1 MPTHTIEF
9 ETLILPQEKRI
20 ELKDPLGDLWI
31 GDVETNL
38 ERLLNFLAHYKPVCL
53 ATVGDFVSYNI
64 LAADIHPD
72 IVVVDHKIMRKSIDP
87 IDFERE
93 FVNVPNTPGTINS
106 RAQSVLYQAAKECEH
121 LAVIVDGE
129 EDLLVLPLMA
139 FMPNGSVII
148 YGQPREG
155 MVVITLNDERRSWAD
170 NFMRKMH
177 REQPLSD
184 NP

>member
-1 MPTHTIEF
+1 M
-9 ETLILPQEKRI
+9 

-38 ERLLNFLAHYKPVCL
+38 ERLLNFLKNNKPVCL
-53 ATVGDFVSYNI
+53 ASVGDFVSYNI
-64 LAADIHPD
+64 LAADVHPD

-87 IDFERE
+87 IEFDRE
-93 FVNVPNTPGTINS
+93 YVNVPNPAGTINAQ
-106 RAQSVLYQAAKECEH
+106 AQSVLFKAAKECKH

-139 FMPNGSVII
+139 FMPNDSVII

-155 MVVITLNDERRSWAD
+155 MVVITLTDERRAWAK
-170 NFMRKMH
+170 NFMKKMH
-177 REQPLSD
+177 RE
-184 NP
+184 

>member
-1 MPTHTIEF
+1 M
-9 ETLILPQEKRI
+9 

-38 ERLLNFLAHYKPVCL
+38 ERLLNFLKNNKPVCL
-53 ATVGDFVSYNI
+53 ASVGDFVSYNI
-64 LAADIHPD
+64 LAADVHPD

-87 IDFERE
+87 IEFDRE
-93 FVNVPNTPGTINS
+93 YVNVPNPAGTINAQ
-106 RAQSVLYQAAKECEH
+106 AQSVLFNAAKECKH

-139 FMPNGSVII
+139 FMPNDSVII

-155 MVVITLNDERRSWAD
+155 MVVITLTDERRAWAK
-170 NFMRKMH
+170 NFMKKMH
-177 REQPLSD
+177 RE
-184 NP
+184 

>member
-1 MPTHTIEF
+1 MKF
-9 ETLILPQEKRI
+9 
-20 ELKDPLGDLWI
+20 LK
-31 GDVETNL
+31 N
-38 ERLLNFLAHYKPVCL
+38 NKPICL
-53 ATVGDFVSYNI
+53 ASVGDFVSFNI

-87 IDFERE
+87 IEFERE
-93 FVNVPNTPGTINS
+93 YVNVPNPAGTINAQ
-106 RAQSVLYQAAKECEH
+106 AQSVLFQAAKECKH

-129 EDLLVLPLMA
+129 EDLLVLPLMV

-155 MVVITLNDERRSWAD
+155 MVVITLTDERRAWAK

-177 REQPLSD
+177 RE
-184 NP
+184 

>member
-1 MPTHTIEF
+1 
-9 ETLILPQEKRI
+9 
-20 ELKDPLGDLWI
+20 LGDLWI

-38 ERLLNFLAHYKPVCL
+38 ERLLNFLKDNKPVCL
-53 ATVGDFVSYNI
+53 ASVGDFVSYNI

-87 IDFERE
+87 IEFERE
-93 FVNVPNTPGTINS
+93 YVNVPNPAGTINAQ
-106 RAQSVLYQAAKECEH
+106 AQSVLFQAVKECKH

-139 FMPNGSVII
+139 FMPNDSVII

-155 MVVITLNDERRSWAD
+155 MVVITLTDERRAWAT
-170 NFMRKMH
+170 NFMKKMH
-177 REQPLSD
+177 RE
-184 NP
+184 